1 VKLEIDTKPPG
12 GARTETRVL
21 SKFFLMALRHHDLPC
36 LMAGK
41 IRALL
46 TRPYAKGRDWYDL
59 LWYRTRVP
67 PVDPFVPFLQASL
80 DQGASDK
87 PVDAA
92 KWKSLLTRK
101 AREADWKSLADDA
114 AQFLE
119 RPQEKNMLTR
129 DFLLRA
135 IRGR

>member
-1 VKLEIDTKPPG
+1 
-12 GARTETRVL
+12 
-21 SKFFLMALRHHDLPC
+21 MALRHHDLPS

-67 PVDPFVPFLQASL
+67 PVDPFIPFLQASL
-80 DQGASDK
+80 NQGAVGK
-87 PVDAA
+87 PLDAA
-92 KWKSLLTRK
+92 KWKSILTKK
-101 AREADWKSLADDA
+101 AREADWKSVAGDA
-114 AQFLE
+114 APFLE
-119 RPQEKNMLTR
+119 RPQEKEMLTL